1 MVYFFWADIVV
12 LLRKRCTMRN
22 EKKRFRLVRFA
33 FETRDGGVVYRHLIT
48 DQQIPVLEAN
58 QWLESKALRKKSTAR
73 EYGKML
79 VVFLND
85 LAAEGVEYDEATNR
99 HVKKFLHKLIYG
111 DAEDLKLLFCDTAVV
126 SSTAARYLTVI
137 TEFYKWLA
145 SNYETNITFQTKKDT
160 YRAKKSFLYGQIYS
174 YDYQYIID
182 ASLARQKYRREYIKW
197 YTDAEKKALYNA
209 FETLRDKAVF
219 GITLEGFRIDEVLS
233 MTLSNYDP
241 VEQTIQPSRS
251 KGKQDVN
258 PNHTNNLR
266 LIALPKELCEL
277 LNRYIQT
284 ERMVAENESGVI
296 SDVLFI
302 NLQRSGAQGKPLS
315 YGNYYKIFKRCA
327 KRAGFD
333 QTKIRTHSGR
343 STKVMEYLEHQ
354 ALYPEDGIDDSII
367 MESFGWNSAESILPY
382 RNHNNPVIAKAIM
395 KKIHEKR
402 GTSNDQVD

>member
-1 MVYFFWADIVV
+1 M
-12 LLRKRCTMRN
+12 KN

-33 FETRDGGVVYRHLIT
+33 FETREGGIIYQHLVT
-48 DQQIPVLEAN
+48 EQQIPMLEVN
-58 QWLESKALRKKSTAR
+58 QWLESKALRKKSTAK

-85 LAAEGVEYDEATNR
+85 LAIEGVAYDEATNQ
-99 HVKKFLHKLIYG
+99 HVKKFVHKLIYG
-111 DAEDLKLLFCDTAVV
+111 DTKDLKLQFCDTAVV
-126 SSTAARYLTVI
+126 ASTAARYLTVI

-182 ASLARQKYRREYIKW
+182 ASLARQKARREYIKW
-197 YTDAEKKALYNA
+197 YTEAEKRALKDA

-233 MTLSNYDP
+233 MALSNYNP
-241 VEQTIQPSRS
+241 MEQTIQPSRS
-251 KGKQDVN
+251 KGKQNVN
-258 PNHTNNLR
+258 PEHTNHLR
-266 LIALPKELCEL
+266 LIALPIDLCEL
-277 LNRYIQT
+277 LERYIQT
-284 ERMVAENESGVI
+284 ERMVAENESGII

-302 NLQRSGAQGKPLS
+302 NLQRSIAQGQPLS

-333 QTKIRTHSGR
+333 PRKIRTHSGR

-354 ALYPEDGIDDSII
+354 ALYPEDGIDDAII
-367 MESFGWNSAESILPY
+367 MESFGWRSTESILSY

-395 KKIHEKR
+395 KKIHDKR
-402 GTSNDQVD
+402 GISND

>member
-1 MVYFFWADIVV
+1 MIYFFWADQVV
-12 LLRKRCTMRN
+12 LLRRRISMKN

-33 FETRDGGVVYRHLIT
+33 FETREGGIIYQHLVT
-48 DQQIPVLEAN
+48 EQQIPMLEVN
-58 QWLESKALRKKSTAR
+58 QWLESKALRKKSTAK

-85 LAAEGVEYDEATNR
+85 LAIEGVAYDEATNQ
-99 HVKKFLHKLIYG
+99 HVKKFVHKLIYG
-111 DAEDLKLLFCDTAVV
+111 DTKDLKLQFCDTAVV
-126 SSTAARYLTVI
+126 ASTAARYLTVI

-182 ASLARQKYRREYIKW
+182 ASLARQKSRREYIKW
-197 YTDAEKKALYNA
+197 YTEAEKRALKDA
-209 FETLRDKAVF
+209 FETLRDKAIF

-233 MTLSNYDP
+233 MALSNYNP
-241 VEQTIQPSRS
+241 MEQTIQPSRS
-251 KGKQDVN
+251 KGKQNAN
-258 PNHTNNLR
+258 PEHTNHLR
-266 LIALPKELCEL
+266 LIALPIDLCEL
-277 LNRYIQT
+277 LERYIQT
-284 ERMVAENESGVI
+284 ERMVAENESESGII

-302 NLQRSGAQGKPLS
+302 NLQRSIAQGQPLS

-333 QTKIRTHSGR
+333 PRKIRTHSGR

-354 ALYPEDGIDDSII
+354 ALYPEDGIDDAII
-367 MESFGWNSAESILPY
+367 MESFGWRSTESILSY

-395 KKIHEKR
+395 KKIHDKR
-402 GTSNDQVD
+402 GI

>member
-1 MVYFFWADIVV
+1 M
-12 LLRKRCTMRN
+12 KN

-33 FETRDGGVVYRHLIT
+33 FETREGGIIYQHLVT
-48 DQQIPVLEAN
+48 EQQIPMLEVN
-58 QWLESKALRKKSTAR
+58 QWLESKALRKKSTAK

-85 LAAEGVEYDEATNR
+85 LAIEGVAYDEATNQ
-99 HVKKFLHKLIYG
+99 HVKKFVHKLIYG
-111 DAEDLKLLFCDTAVV
+111 DTKDLKLQFCDTAVV
-126 SSTAARYLTVI
+126 ASTAARYLTVI

-182 ASLARQKYRREYIKW
+182 ASLARQKSRREYIKW
-197 YTDAEKKALYNA
+197 YTEAEKRALKDA
-209 FETLRDKAVF
+209 FETLRDKAIF

-233 MTLSNYDP
+233 MALSNYNP
-241 VEQTIQPSRS
+241 MEQTIQPSRS
-251 KGKQDVN
+251 KGKQNAN
-258 PNHTNNLR
+258 PEHTNHLR
-266 LIALPKELCEL
+266 LIALPIDLCEL
-277 LNRYIQT
+277 LERYIQT
-284 ERMVAENESGVI
+284 ERMVAENESGII

-302 NLQRSGAQGKPLS
+302 NLQRSIAQGQPLS

-333 QTKIRTHSGR
+333 PRKIRTHSGR

-354 ALYPEDGIDDSII
+354 ALYPEDGIDDAII
-367 MESFGWNSAESILPY
+367 MESFGWRSTESILSY

-395 KKIHEKR
+395 KKIHDKR
-402 GTSNDQVD
+402 GI

>member
-1 MVYFFWADIVV
+1 M
-12 LLRKRCTMRN
+12 KN

-33 FETRDGGVVYRHLIT
+33 FETREGGIIYQHLVT
-48 DQQIPVLEAN
+48 EQQIPMLEVN
-58 QWLESKALRKKSTAR
+58 QWLESKALRKKSTAK

-85 LAAEGVEYDEATNR
+85 LAIEGVAYDEATNQ
-99 HVKKFLHKLIYG
+99 HVKKFVHKLIYG
-111 DAEDLKLLFCDTAVV
+111 DTKDLKLQFCDTAVV
-126 SSTAARYLTVI
+126 ASTAARYLTVI
-137 TEFYKWLA
+137 TEFYRWLA

-182 ASLARQKYRREYIKW
+182 VSLARQKSRREYIKW
-197 YTDAEKKALYNA
+197 YTEAEKRALKDA

-233 MTLSNYDP
+233 MALSNYNP
-241 VEQTIQPSRS
+241 MEQTIQPSRS
-251 KGKQDVN
+251 KGKQNAN
-258 PNHTNNLR
+258 PEHTNHLR
-266 LIALPKELCEL
+266 LIALPIDLCEL
-277 LNRYIQT
+277 LERYIQT
-284 ERMVAENESGVI
+284 ERMVAENESGII

-302 NLQRSGAQGKPLS
+302 NLQQSIAQGQPLS

-333 QTKIRTHSGR
+333 PRKIRTHSGR

-354 ALYPEDGIDDSII
+354 ALYPEDGIDDAII
-367 MESFGWNSAESILPY
+367 MESFGWRSTESILSY

-395 KKIHEKR
+395 KKIHDKR
-402 GTSNDQVD
+402 GISND